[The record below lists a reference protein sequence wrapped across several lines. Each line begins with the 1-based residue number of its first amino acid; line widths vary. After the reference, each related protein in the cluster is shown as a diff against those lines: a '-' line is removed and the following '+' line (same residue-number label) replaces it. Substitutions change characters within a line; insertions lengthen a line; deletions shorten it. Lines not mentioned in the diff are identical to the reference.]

1 MNNTNDKKT
10 GAPRSLD
17 GLVGCPICGEPRS
30 EFQRGKTMTVHG
42 DYVGV
47 EACDWCGSTFFTST
61 LDGEMEPSPKAPNVE
76 HEPRAL
82 ASRAPCSCSPSS
94 SGGDL

>member
-47 EACDWCGSTFFTST
+47 ETCDWCGSTFFTST
-61 LDGEMEPSPKAPNVE
+61 LDGEMEPSPKAPNAE
-76 HEPRAL
+76 I
-82 ASRAPCSCSPSS
+82 
-94 SGGDL
+94 SGEKGNNQNG

>member
-1 MNNTNDKKT
+1 MSNTNDKTT

-61 LDGEMEPSPKAPNVE
+61 LDGEMEPSPKAPN
-76 HEPRAL
+76 
-82 ASRAPCSCSPSS
+82 
-94 SGGDL
+94 SGISGKLSTYDRIKVSNKEKAKQ